1 MADNVNNPLDTGD
14 EELANIRQ
22 GDDSNVQLN
31 SNTFSNNITD
41 FSEPNH
47 MDSRNQG
54 DHDFATGRFNPT
66 GGFPPSN
73 GQHFARQLAPILGGK
88 HVDQDEQGKDPI
100 VDPSV
105 QTAPQL
111 GEERQ
116 DEPEGDRIGLDPSQ
130 GKLKL
135 D

>member
-1 MADNVNNPLDTGD
+1 MSSSKDNPLHSNQ
-14 EELANIRQ
+14 ELANIRQ
-22 GDDSNVQLN
+22 GDDANAQLNNATFGSNV
-31 SNTFSNNITD
+31 TD
-41 FSEPNH
+41 FSEPDH

-54 DHDFATGRFNPT
+54 DHDASGRFNPS
-66 GGFPPSN
+66 GGFPPAH

-88 HVDQDEQGKDPI
+88 HVDQDQADKDPI

-105 QTAPQL
+105 PAAPTL
-111 GEERQ
+111 GEKRQ
-116 DEPEGDRIGLDPSQ
+116 DEPDEDRIGLDPSQ